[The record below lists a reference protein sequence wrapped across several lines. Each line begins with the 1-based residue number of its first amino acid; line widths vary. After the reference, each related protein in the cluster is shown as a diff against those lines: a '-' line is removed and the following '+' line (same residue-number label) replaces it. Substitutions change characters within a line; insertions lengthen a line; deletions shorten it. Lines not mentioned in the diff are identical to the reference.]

1 MFKKRL
7 TMQIS
12 TNLRRIALFFLSM
25 VLSSSIIFAQEKTI
39 TGKVT
44 AEGEGPL
51 PGVNVTVQGTTTG
64 AITDLN
70 GGYSIKVPGTASV
83 LLFSSVGYTSKQVVV
98 GTQNVIDMILE
109 SDVTAL
115 SEVVVTGYT
124 SQRRKDLT
132 GSVGTVES
140 SKLTAVPTTN
150 VSNALQGRSSGLTV
164 TGNGQP
170 GSTASVRIRGFSSLQ
185 NNDPLYV
192 VDGVPTQSIS
202 SMNPGD
208 VESISVLKDAGAAS
222 IYGSRASNGV
232 IIVTTKKGGKGV
244 KVTYS
249 GYVGISDPGK
259 GPTNLLNS
267 QEYANL
273 QWLVYKNDKTAAY
286 TAEGVAVNHAIYGFI
301 GNDSPTMPTW
311 AANTN
316 WYKEMTRTAM
326 KQNHDISLSGGND
339 NSKFFAA
346 IGVNKDEGIVLYSF
360 EDKYSARFN
369 SEFNFLNNRVKVGE
383 NFSFNYVQNN
393 TVTNLGEASPIQ
405 MGSYRSQP
413 IIPVVITEPITG
425 ISHSFVP
432 GEWGG
437 TGIANSLGQASNEVA
452 VLTRDKDDKYWNIN
466 LLGSAF
472 ADVKIMQGLNF
483 RSTIGGTWFNDY
495 RTDYTYATYEN
506 SENTATPT
514 YREDASYTMQWT
526 WSNTLTFDKTF
537 GQHKILVVAGY
548 ESNKYDLHRDFHAIA
563 SGYFTDDPNYRT
575 ITNGSKITEAQS
587 NYRTPTTLLSQFAR
601 ADYSF
606 KDRYMLSATV
616 RRDGSSKFGADN
628 RYGVFPSFSGAWR
641 ISDEPFFKG
650 ISFINDLKLRGSWGM
665 MGNQLAVDAAN
676 QYYTY
681 GGEQNTSYYDING
694 TYTSSVQGFRPTRI
708 GNPDAKWETNI
719 TTDFGF
725 ETTVLNNKIGF
736 KFDVYNKH
744 TKDLLYNPELPGT
757 SGAATQPYIN
767 IASMTNKGFD
777 VELSFKDK
785 WGDFGFDGSAVISH
799 YKNNI
804 EKIADGVDFFD
815 EDGGSRIGS
824 FNRNMVGHPMSAFYG
839 YKVIGL
845 FQEDEFHDVTKTGV
859 TSTVQND
866 DVPIQDGAE
875 AGFFKYQDTKSDD
888 GKITSEDRVFIGDPN
903 PKFTYGINLA
913 FTYKNFDL
921 TAFLQGSQGN
931 DVYNY
936 NKWWTDFWPSFQG
949 QKSEDLLYNSWTSTN
964 TTATVP
970 KASNKSNFST
980 NTQSTSYYIE
990 DGSYLRMKNLQLGYT
1005 IPESLVSKISVK
1017 SLRVY
1022 LQVVNAFTITKYTGL
1037 DPEIDTQD
1045 SQVSGNAYVRND
1057 RIRGVDYGNYPT
1069 VRQYIFG
1076 LNVSF

>member
-25 VLSSSIIFAQEKTI
+25 VLSSSILFAQEKTI

-70 GGYSIKVPGTASV
+70 GGYSIKVPGTAAV
-83 LLFSSVGYTSKQVVV
+83 LVYSSIGYTTKQVVV
-98 GTQNVIDMILE
+98 GTQTVIDMVLQ

-140 SKLTAVPTTN
+140 AKLTAVPTTN
-150 VSNALQGRSSGLTV
+150 VSNALQGRSSGVTV

-170 GSTASVRIRGFSSLQ
+170 GSNASVRIRGFSSLQ

-192 VDGVPTQSIS
+192 VDGVPTQNIS
-202 SMNPGD
+202 SMNPSD

-232 IIVTTKKGGKGV
+232 IIVTTKKGGKGI
-244 KVTYS
+244 KVNYS
-249 GYVGISDPGK
+249 GYTGFSDPGK
-259 GPTNLLNS
+259 GPTNLLS
-267 QEYANL
+267 AKEYADT
-273 QWLVYKNDKTAAY
+273 QWLVYKNDATPQY
-286 TAEGVAVNHAIYGFI
+286 TDEGVAINHPLYGFI
-301 GNDSPTMPTW
+301 GNATPTLPTW

-316 WYKEMTRTAM
+316 WFKAMTRTAS
-326 KQNHDISLSGGND
+326 KQNHDLSLSGGND
-339 NSKFFAA
+339 NAKFFAA
-346 IGVNKDEGIVLYSF
+346 IGVNKDNGIILYSF
-360 EDKYSARFN
+360 ENKYSARFN
-369 SEFNFLNNRVKVGE
+369 SEFTFLNNHVKIGE
-383 NFSFNYVQNN
+383 NFSFNYRQNN
-393 TVTNLGEASPIQ
+393 TVTNLGEGSPIQ

-413 IIPVVITEPITG
+413 IIPVIITEPVTG
-425 ISHSFVP
+425 LSHSYVP

-437 TGIANSLGQASNEVA
+437 TGMGNSLGQASNEVA

-466 LLGSAF
+466 LIGSAF
-472 ADVKIMQGLNF
+472 VDVKIMQGLNF

-495 RTDYTYATYEN
+495 RTNYTFATYES
-506 SENTATPT
+506 SENTATP
-514 YREDASYTMQWT
+514 SYQEQAGYSMQWT
-526 WSNTLTFDKTF
+526 WTNALTFDKTF
-537 GQHKILVVAGY
+537 GQHKFLVVAGY
-548 ESNKYDLHRDFHAIA
+548 ESNEYGLGRDMTGQRA
-563 SGYFTDDPNYRT
+563 GYFTDDPNYRT
-575 ITNGSKITEAQS
+575 LTNGAKIINASS
-587 NYRTPTTLLSQFAR
+587 NYYNPTTLVSQFAR
-601 ADYSF
+601 LDYSL

-616 RRDGSSKFGADN
+616 RRDGSSKFGVSN
-628 RYGVFPSFSGAWR
+628 RYGVFPSFSAGWR

-676 QYYTY
+676 QFYTY
-681 GGEQNTSYYDING
+681 GGDPGSSYYDING
-694 TYTSSVQGFRPTRI
+694 AFSSSVQGFRPTRI
-708 GNPDAKWETNI
+708 GNPDAKWETNV

-725 ETTVLNNKIGF
+725 ETTVANNKIGF
-736 KFDVYNKH
+736 KFDWYQKK

-757 SGAATQPYIN
+757 AGAATQPYIN
-767 IASMTNKGFD
+767 IAAMTNTGFD
-777 VELSFKDK
+777 LELSYKDK
-785 WGDFGFDGSAVISH
+785 FGDLGLDASAVVTT

-804 EKIADGVDFFD
+804 DKIAEGVNFFD
-815 EDGGSRIGS
+815 ESGGSRIGS

-845 FQEDEFHDVTKTGV
+845 FQSASEV
-859 TSTVQND
+859 TSSPT
-866 DVPIQDGAE
+866 QDGAE
-875 AGFFKYQDTKSDD
+875 PGFFKYQDTNAD
-888 GKITSEDRVFIGDPN
+888 GAITAADRVFIGNPN
-903 PKFTYGINLA
+903 PKFTYGFNLA
-913 FTYKNFDL
+913 LTYKNFDL

-931 DVYNY
+931 DVFNW
-936 NKWWTDFWPSFQG
+936 NTWWVDFWPSFQG
-949 QKSEDLLYNSWTSTN
+949 QKSTELLYKSWTPTN
-964 TTATVP
+964 TNTTVP

-1005 IPESLVSKISVK
+1005 IPESILSKISVK

-1022 LQVVNAFTITKYTGL
+1022 VQLVNAFTITKYTGL

-1045 SQVSGNAYVRND
+1045 SNGVRND

-1069 VRQYIFG
+1069 VRQYLFG
-1076 LNVSF
+1076 VNLSF